1 MELQFFGV
9 NMKKYKLNEDFGGM
23 KAGDVIETDGELGS
37 VFPAGSFELMEESEL
52 EVATPEPEP
61 VKRGRPSSK

>member
-1 MELQFFGV
+1 
-9 NMKKYKLNEDFGGM
+9 MKKYKLNEDFGGM

-37 VFPAGSFELMEESEL
+37 VFPADSFEFVEDAEL

-61 VKRGRPSSK
+61 VKRGRPAKQAE